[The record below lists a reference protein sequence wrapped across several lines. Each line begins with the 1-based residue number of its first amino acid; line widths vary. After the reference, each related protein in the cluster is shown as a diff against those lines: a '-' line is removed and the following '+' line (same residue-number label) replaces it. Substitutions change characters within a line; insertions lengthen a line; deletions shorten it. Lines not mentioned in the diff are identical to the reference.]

1 MSMDNIK
8 TRVITAQLTKADFL
22 KLTAALHKRG
32 DMNTPWWPRVEPFVA
47 AGVGMAGGYAGAFAL
62 GAETALAIAVGV
74 CAALV
79 LTFWAA
85 SRSRRR
91 QLKGLLRPDGAFLR
105 PFHVSADQ
113 TGVTME
119 NEVSSTRVKWEG
131 VFAIDATPDMILLF
145 IDKANAM
152 AIPKAAFADVTA
164 MNAFADELRFLKR
177 RASEAWS
184 RGKEAAA

>member
-1 MSMDNIK
+1 MDNIK

-32 DMNTPWWPRVEPFVA
+32 DRNTHWWPRAEPFVA
-47 AGVGMAGGYAGAFAL
+47 AAVGMVGGYAAAFAA
-62 GAETALAIAVGV
+62 GADTPLAIAVGV
-74 CAALV
+74 SVALV

-91 QLKGLLRPDGAFLR
+91 QIKGLLRADGAFLR
-105 PFHVSADQ
+105 AFHVSADQ
-113 TGVTME
+113 DGVTME
-119 NEVSSTRVKWEG
+119 SDVSSTRVKWAG
-131 VFAIDATPDMILLF
+131 VFAIDTTPDMILLYV
-145 IDKANAM
+145 DKANAI
-152 AIPKAAFADVTA
+152 AVPQNAFASAIA

-184 RGKEAAA
+184 QGKETAS